1 MKITRH
7 QLREL
12 ILQEYRKYKGKGD
25 NPCWKGFSPGAQT
38 GKKTKKG
45 KSGRVA
51 NCERITEEDI
61 DEQTLADFQN
71 DPYKYGKT
79 AADALDPISEPDLY
93 RMQQVREGDPA
104 KGTGKKPKG

>member
-1 MKITRH
+1 MKITRR

-45 KSGRVA
+45 KSGGL
-51 NCERITEEDI
+51 
-61 DEQTLADFQN
+61 QT
-71 DPYKYGKT
+71 
-79 AADALDPISEPDLY
+79 
-93 RMQQVREGDPA
+93 V
-104 KGTGKKPKG
+104 KG

>member
-51 NCERITEEDI
+51 NCERIKEENVE
-61 DEQTLADFQN
+61 EQTLTDFQN
-71 DPYKYGKT
+71 DPYKRRQTHSTPSQNQICTECNKCEKE
-79 AADALDPISEPDLY
+79 I
-93 RMQQVREGDPA
+93 R
-104 KGTGKKPKG
+104 